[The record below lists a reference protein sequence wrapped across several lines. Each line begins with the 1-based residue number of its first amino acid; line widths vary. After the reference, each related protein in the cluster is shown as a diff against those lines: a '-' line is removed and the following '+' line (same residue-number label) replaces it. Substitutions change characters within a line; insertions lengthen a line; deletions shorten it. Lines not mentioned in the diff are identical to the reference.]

1 VWRRGW
7 LPTFAGL
14 NSQSSFLGGPLEK
27 REKRKNETRKGRGKE
42 GRRKGEGGARGRMC
56 GESIVY
62 VSCSCVNMKREE
74 NINIRAATTS
84 S

>member
-27 REKRKNETRKGRGKE
+27 REKRGKTRPGRGMGKRGGEKEKGRGKRE
-42 GRRKGEGGARGRMC
+42 
-56 GESIVY
+56 
-62 VSCSCVNMKREE
+62 NMW
-74 NINIRAATTS
+74 
-84 S
+84 